1 MPTDEAEDVQVLIV
15 PERGRW
21 AVEIVV
27 TFPDGIVRER
37 IDTYATEA
45 RAQISARLI
54 KRAAERDLRG
64 PLNG

>member
-1 MPTDEAEDVQVLIV
+1 MPPDEAEEVQVLVV
-15 PERGRW
+15 PQHGRW

-27 TFPDGIVRER
+27 VFKDGIVRER
-37 IDTYATEA
+37 IDTYSTEA
-45 RAQISARLI
+45 RAQISASLI